1 MPEWK
6 TYGGKIKVMERRR
19 GTYHILVNKE
29 EVAEVQTVKHLGT
42 MFSENRHEGEVET
55 ELELKQE

>member
-1 MPEWK
+1 M
-6 TYGGKIKVMERRR
+6 MERGR

-29 EVAEVQTVKHLGT
+29 EVAEVQTVKHLGA